1 MRERRSKPRPSPLL
15 SEITPPSE
23 RPVADVVPAR
33 AKPAART
40 GGPLF
45 EALKT
50 WRATAAKEAGL
61 PAYVIFHD
69 ATLAEIERVHPDTRA
84 ALRAISG
91 VGPLKMQRYGE
102 QIMKIVASFPAPGVP
117 VTAAG

>member
-1 MRERRSKPRPSPLL
+1 
-15 SEITPPSE
+15 
-23 RPVADVVPAR
+23 VVPAR

-102 QIMKIVASFPAPGVP
+102 QIMKIVATFPAPGVP

>member
-1 MRERRSKPRPSPLL
+1 VVVVTESRRQ
-15 SEITPPSE
+15 
-23 RPVADVVPAR
+23 PVT
-33 AKPAART
+33 RT

-45 EALKT
+45 EALRT
-50 WRATAAKEAGL
+50 WRAEAAKEASL

-69 ATLAEIERVHPDTRA
+69 ATLAEIERAHPETRVD
-84 ALRAISG
+84 LRAISG

-102 QIMKIVASFPAPGVP
+102 QILKIIATFPAPGVP

>member
-1 MRERRSKPRPSPLL
+1 M
-15 SEITPPSE
+15 
-23 RPVADVVPAR
+23 
-33 AKPAART
+33 
-40 GGPLF
+40 
-45 EALKT
+45 
-50 WRATAAKEAGL
+50 
-61 PAYVIFHD
+61 IFHD